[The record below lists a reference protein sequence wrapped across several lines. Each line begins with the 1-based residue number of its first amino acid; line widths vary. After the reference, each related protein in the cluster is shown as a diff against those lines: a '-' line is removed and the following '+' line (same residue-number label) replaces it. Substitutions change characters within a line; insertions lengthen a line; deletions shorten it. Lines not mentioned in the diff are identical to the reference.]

1 MNQPQLQLV
10 VIYSPNP
17 ETICAFYER
26 LGMRFARERHG
37 RGPEH
42 FAAQLG
48 ELVFEIYPLPADDSP
63 ANSVR
68 LGFAVAALDKL
79 LETLLDAGGK
89 LITEPLDSPWGRRA
103 VMADPEGR
111 RLELVE
117 ARGPKHC
124 CG

>member
-10 VIYSPNP
+10 VIYSTQL
-17 ETICAFYER
+17 ETIRAFYEL
-26 LGMRFARERHG
+26 LGMTFARERHG

-48 ELVFEIYPLPADDSP
+48 ELVFEIYPASADNPP

-68 LGFAVAALDKL
+68 LGFSVASLDRL
-79 LETLLDAGGK
+79 VETLVDGGGK

-103 VMADPEGR
+103 VVADPEGR
-111 RLELVE
+111 RLELAE
-117 ARGPKHC
+117 ARRPKHC

>member
-10 VIYSPNP
+10 VIYSTQL
-17 ETICAFYER
+17 ETIRAFYEL
-26 LGMRFARERHG
+26 LGMTFARERHG

-48 ELVFEIYPLPADDSP
+48 ELVFEIYPAPTDDPP

-68 LGFAVAALDKL
+68 LGFAVASLDRL
-79 LETLLDAGGK
+79 VETLVEAGGK
-89 LITEPLDSPWGRRA
+89 LISEPLDSPWGRRA
-103 VMADPEGR
+103 VVADPEGR
-111 RLELVE
+111 RLELME

>member
-10 VIYSPNP
+10 VIYSTKP
-17 ETICAFYER
+17 EMIRAFYER
-26 LGMRFARERHG
+26 LGMTFERERHG

-48 ELVFEIYPLPADDSP
+48 ELVFEIYPAPADEPP

-68 LGFAVAALDKL
+68 LGFGVVALDRL

-89 LITEPLDSPWGRRA
+89 LISEPLDSPWGRRA
-103 VMADPEGR
+103 VVADPEGR